1 MNAPI
6 RPFHENSPRED
17 SPRPRQRLREIGQML
32 HSHGIFTGGPPEYF
46 EMAGRLQL
54 ATLLRE
60 GVYPQS
66 RVLDFGCGCLR
77 GGYWLIHFLDR
88 GRYFGIEPA
97 AFMLRKGIE
106 HVLEP
111 EAWEEKQPRFDT
123 NDRFDFSVFGEKFDV
138 VLARSI
144 WTHASK
150 AQVKTMLD
158 GFAANSSPEAFFL
171 TSYLPARFWTM
182 RTRDYQGDHWIG
194 RSHQSSE
201 PGLVYHSFRWIKE
214 QVEARGMFVT
224 QLPDLILNKQHWLR
238 ISRVGD
244 QDPRVSHKFRFA

>member
-1 MNAPI
+1 MLRYAPFVRTHPVRIHPANACVKLV
-6 RPFHENSPRED
+6 RCFTPRAYLLEV
-17 SPRPRQRLREIGQML
+17 RQNILKWPDACNWQPCCGK
-32 HSHGIFTGGPPEYF
+32 
-46 EMAGRLQL
+46 
-54 ATLLRE
+54 
-60 GVYPQS
+60 VYPQS
-66 RVLDFGCGCLR
+66 KVGTVAAATWR
-77 GGYWLIHFLDR
+77 YWLIHFLDR

-111 EAWEEKQPRFDT
+111 AAREEKQPRFDT

-150 AQVKTMLD
+150 AQVQTMLD

-171 TSYLPARFWTM
+171 TSYLPASFWTM
-182 RTRDYQGDHWIG
+182 RTRDYQGDQWIG

-201 PGLVYHSFRWIKE
+201 PGLVYHSFGWIKE

-244 QDPRVSHKFRFA
+244 QGQRASHKFRFA